1 MKFQFTKLN
10 KQWIAHS
17 KLISQPDGK
26 CFWSM
31 VHKLAQQQF
40 HFFFIQQVPFK
51 CKSKKFA
58 CRKGVCYMKEIH
70 WSWRPHIFLRS
81 QSGVGDE
88 RGWDFIA
95 GVSTAKS
102 SLTSF
107 SNDVTRIYRTNYPI
121 SPPWFFLLHIL
132 VLVVCLA
139 SKFGCS

>member
-1 MKFQFTKLN
+1 
-10 KQWIAHS
+10 
-17 KLISQPDGK
+17 
-26 CFWSM
+26 M

-40 HFFFIQQVPFK
+40 HFFYSTGSLKMQVEE
-51 CKSKKFA
+51 
-58 CRKGVCYMKEIH
+58 VCVQERCVLYEID
-70 WSWRPHIFLRS
+70 WSRRPHIFLTS

-121 SPPWFFLLHIL
+121 SPP
-132 VLVVCLA
+132 
-139 SKFGCS
+139 